1 MKMKNALAVA
11 AIGTLAAAG
20 SLTPAQTIMPETQVG
35 YAIGSLG
42 TKLGWWPAYDGYT
55 NAATSASGALM
66 VQAAGAA
73 VGASG
78 GKIGA
83 AVGMAGGPVGM
94 LIGVAVGAV

>member
-20 SLTPAQTIMPETQVG
+20 SLAPAQTIMPDAQVG

-42 TKLGWWPAYDGYT
+42 TKLGWWPAYAGYD
-55 NAATSASGALM
+55 AVASTMGGLM
-66 VQAAGAA
+66 
-73 VGASG
+73 GASG

-83 AVGMAGGPVGM
+83 AVGTAGGPVGM
-94 LIGVAVGAV
+94 MIGAAVGAV